1 VEKNNMTTLD
11 LNRAWARVSSE
22 TTVAFDDHGIVIL
35 DARGG
40 RLFRSNGVG
49 AAIWQSIDQ
58 RLPFEAIV
66 DVLCR
71 QYHIAQASAREHTAR
86 FMAELER
93 HGLIV
98 REVAA

>member
-1 VEKNNMTTLD
+1 MTS
-11 LNRAWARVSSE
+11 LNLNQTWARISSG
-22 TTVAFDDHGIVIL
+22 TAVAFDDHGIVIL

-49 AAIWQSIDQ
+49 AAIWHSIDR

-66 DVLCR
+66 DSICQ
-71 QYHIAQASAREHTAR
+71 QYQIARAGAREHTAR
-86 FMAELER
+86 FVAELER

>member
-1 VEKNNMTTLD
+1 MTTLE
-11 LNRAWARVSSE
+11 LNRTWARVSLE

-49 AAIWQSIDQ
+49 AAIWQLIDR

-66 DVLCR
+66 EAICQ
-71 QYHIAQASAREHTAR
+71 QYPIAQASAREHTAR
-86 FMAELER
+86 FVTELER

-98 REVAA
+98 GEVAA